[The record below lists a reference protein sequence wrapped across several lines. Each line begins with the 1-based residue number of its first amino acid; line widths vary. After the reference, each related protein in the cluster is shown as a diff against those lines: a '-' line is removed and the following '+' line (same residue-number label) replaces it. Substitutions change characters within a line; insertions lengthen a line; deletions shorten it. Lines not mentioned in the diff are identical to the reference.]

1 MTTSLPRPLRS
12 GLFYVVLIGVVG
24 TLVFPIYWMLN
35 TSLSPTDE
43 LYIYPPRLI
52 HPRATLEAYALV
64 LGERPI
70 LSWMANSLFVATFT
84 TATSLVMAVLAGYSL
99 SRYPSKVGAFVGQF
113 LLANRMVP
121 TTLLII
127 PLFVIMQRLN
137 LINSLYAL
145 VLANVTFVLPFAT
158 WMLKGYFDSIPR
170 ELDEAAQT
178 DGCTPLGALLRVVLP
193 LAAPGVAATA
203 IYSFIL
209 AWDEYVFARTFLT
222 GQDTW
227 TVTVGLSAFQ
237 GEYVT
242 YWNQVMAASLIGTIP
257 VLIGFALLERHI
269 VRGITAGAVK

>member
-1 MTTSLPRPLRS
+1 MALLARPFRG
-12 GLFYVVLIGVVG
+12 GLFYVVLALLVA

-35 TSLSPTDE
+35 TALSPTDD
-43 LYIYPPRLI
+43 LYTYPPKLI
-52 HPRATLEAYALV
+52 HPRATFESFVLV
-64 LGERPI
+64 LSERPM
-70 LSWMANSLFVATFT
+70 LHWMANSLFVATLT
-84 TATSLVMAVLAGYSL
+84 TAASLTLAVLAGYSL
-99 SRYPSKVGAFVGQF
+99 SRYPSKFGTFIGQF

-127 PLFVIMQRLN
+127 PLFVIMHSLN

-145 VLANVTFVLPFAT
+145 VLANVTFCLPFAT

-178 DGCTPLGALLRVVLP
+178 DGCTPIGALVRVILP

-222 GQDTW
+222 GKDTW

-257 VLIGFALLERHI
+257 VLIGFALLERQI